1 MFFPMKMSEISMQL
15 KKRFDLLLVAAFLL
29 GSISAAQSQEVQ
41 IPYEKFVLDN
51 GLTLIVHEDHKAPI
65 VAVNVWYHVG
75 SKNEK
80 EGKTGFAHLFEHLMF
95 NGSEHYND
103 DYFKPF
109 DRVGATGM
117 NGTTNFDRTN
127 YFQEVP
133 KNALD
138 MALWMESDRMG
149 HLLGAID
156 QARLDEQRG
165 VVQNEKRQGENQP
178 YGKVFTTAFKNI
190 FPAGHPYSW
199 SVIGYMEDLEAASL
213 EDVQQWFRDYYG
225 AANAVLVVAG
235 DIEPQNVLER
245 VQHYFGHIPAGPP
258 LIRQQTWIPD
268 VTGVHRQSMQDRVP
282 QARIYKIWQMPEIG
296 HPEATNLDLVAG
308 ILSEGKTSRL
318 YKRLVFDDQIASDVA
333 AFAFPLEIA
342 GLFGV
347 IATAMP
353 GQDLAAVD
361 TAIEEEVSRFLAEG
375 PTADEIERIVTTR
388 KAGFIRG
395 AERVGGF
402 GGKSDILARNEVYL
416 GDPGAYQTTLAGWEA
431 ANASDIKAVANKWM
445 AKGQYIM
452 EVHPFDEYTTSE
464 DNVDRSA
471 IPGPGPA
478 PEVSFDDFGRFE
490 LSNGLRVV
498 LAQRSAVPVVNM
510 RMLIN
515 AGYAA
520 DQFSQPGTAN
530 LAMDML
536 DEGTKSRTALE
547 ISDELSLLGATL
559 ESGSN
564 LDVSTVSMS
573 ALKEKLGPSLELF
586 ADVILNPTFPEED
599 YLRLQK
605 QQLAAIAQEKVQPV
619 GMALRV
625 FPKLLYGE
633 GHAYSMPLTGSGTE
647 QSVMQIDTESL
658 KVFHRTFFKPNNATL
673 VVVGDATQSELRPLL
688 EKQFKRW
695 KSGDVPQKNIEFVG
709 SRSEPTVY
717 LVDRPES
724 EQSVIFAGH
733 VAPPKNNDEEIAIE
747 AMNEVLGGSFNA
759 RINMNLREDK
769 HWSYGARS
777 LLIDAEGQRPFLVY
791 APVQTDKTSESM
803 AEIHRETSEIRGER
817 PPTPD
822 EVLRAK
828 DKSTLTLAGRW
839 ETANAVA
846 DSLEEMVRFGLPD
859 DYWDTYPDKVRS
871 LSDRQ
876 ISKAA
881 ADVVQP
887 DGMVWVVVGDR
898 AKIEEGIRAL
908 EYGDIILM
916 DADGNVLEDSG
927 P

>member
-1 MFFPMKMSEISMQL
+1 MQF
-15 KKRFDLLLVAAFLL
+15 KHFMAPLVVTASLFAGL
-29 GSISAAQSQEVQ
+29 AQSQAQDVE

-95 NGSEHYND
+95 NGSENYND

-178 YGKVFTTAFKNI
+178 YGKVFTTAFRNI

-199 SVIGYMEDLEAASL
+199 PVIGYMEDLEAASL
-213 EDVQQWFRDYYG
+213 EDVQEWFREYYG

-235 DIEPQNVLER
+235 DVEPQQVLER
-245 VQHYFGHIPAGPP
+245 ANHYFGHIPAGPP
-258 LIRQQTWIPD
+258 LTKQDVWIPD
-268 VTGVHRQSMQDRVP
+268 VKGVHRQVMQDRVP
-282 QARIYKIWQMPEIG
+282 QARVYKIWQMPEIG

-333 AFAFPLEIA
+333 AFAFPLEIS

-361 TAIEEEVSRFLAEG
+361 AAIEEEVARFLAEG
-375 PTADEIERIVTTR
+375 PTADELERIVTTR
-388 KAGFIRG
+388 KAEFIRG
-395 AERVGGF
+395 IERVGGF
-402 GGKSDILARNEVYL
+402 GGKSDILAQNEVYL
-416 GDPGAYQTTLAGWEA
+416 GDPGFYRTTLARWETAAAAALTAA
-431 ANASDIKAVANKWM
+431 ANTWM
-445 AKGQYIM
+445 ARGHYAL
-452 EVHPFDEYTTSE
+452 EVHPFEEYSTSE
-464 DNVDRSA
+464 NSVDRSA
-471 IPGPGPA
+471 IPTPGPA
-478 PEVSFDDFGRFE
+478 PEMAFDDFERFE

-498 LAQRSAVPVVNM
+498 LAQRGAVPVVNL
-510 RMLIN
+510 RMMVN

-520 DQFSQPGTAN
+520 DQFSLPGTAD

-536 DEGTKSRTALE
+536 DEGTASRSALE

-559 ESGSN
+559 ETGSN
-564 LDVSTVSMS
+564 LDVSTVALS
-573 ALKEKLGPSLELF
+573 ALKEKLPGSLDLF
-586 ADVILNPTFPEED
+586 ADVILNPTFPDED
-599 YLRLQK
+599 YARLQK
-605 QQLAAIAQEKVQPV
+605 QQLATIAQEKVQPV

-625 FPKLLYGE
+625 FPRLIYGE
-633 GHAYSMPLTGSGTE
+633 GHAYSMPFTGSGTE
-647 QSVMQIDTESL
+647 ESVQRIDTGGL
-658 KVFHRTFFKPNNATL
+658 KEFHTTFFKPNNATL
-673 VVVGDATQSELRPLL
+673 VVVGDVSREELQPLL
-688 EKQFKRW
+688 ERQFKGW
-695 KSGDVPQKNIEFVG
+695 KSGDVPQKNIALVG
-709 SRSEPTVY
+709 QRTGSTVY
-717 LVDRPES
+717 LVDRPDS

-733 VAPPKNNDEEIAIE
+733 VAPPKNNEREIAIE

-769 HWSYGARS
+769 HWSYGAQS
-777 LLIDAEGQRPFLVY
+777 LLLDAEGQRPFLVY
-791 APVQTDKTSESM
+791 APVQTDQTSASM
-803 AEIHRETSEIRGER
+803 AEIHREVSEIRGER

-822 EVLRAK
+822 EVARAK
-828 DKSTLTLAGRW
+828 DTKTLTLAGQW
-839 ETANAVA
+839 ETADAVA
-846 DSLEEMVRFGLPD
+846 DSLAEMVRFGLPD
-859 DYWDTYPDKVRS
+859 DHWDRYPGQVRA
-871 LSDRQ
+871 LSDAQ
-876 ISKAA
+876 ISAA
-881 ADVVQP
+881 AEDVIQP
-887 DGMVWVVVGDR
+887 DNMVWVVVGDR
-898 AKIEEGIRAL
+898 AKIEAGIREL
-908 EYGDIILM
+908 GYGDIILM
-916 DADGNVLEDSG
+916 DADGNILQ
-927 P
+927 

>member
-1 MFFPMKMSEISMQL
+1 MSN
-15 KKRFDLLLVAAFLL
+15 KRFISRFLVAGAMLL
-29 GSISAAQSQEVQ
+29 GLAAAQAQEVQ

-133 KNALD
+133 TNALD

-213 EDVQQWFRDYYG
+213 EDVQQWFKDYYG
-225 AANAVLVVAG
+225 AANAVLVIAG
-235 DIEPQNVLER
+235 DVDPQHVLER
-245 VQHYFGHIPAGPP
+245 VRHYFGHIPPGPP
-258 LIRQQTWIPD
+258 LTRQDVWIPD
-268 VTGVHRQSMQDRVP
+268 VTGVHRQVMQDRVP
-282 QARIYKIWQMPEIG
+282 QARVYKIWQMPEIG
-296 HPEATNLDLVAG
+296 HPEATQLDLVAG

-318 YKRLVFDDQIASDVA
+318 YKRLVFDDQIASDVT

-361 TAIEEEVSRFLAEG
+361 AAIEEEVSRFLREG
-375 PTADEIERIVTTR
+375 PSADEIERIVTTR
-388 KAGFIRG
+388 KADFIRG

-402 GGKSDILARNEVYL
+402 GGKSDILARHEVYL
-416 GDPGAYQTTLAGWEA
+416 GDPGAYRTTLARWEA
-431 ANASDIKAVANKWM
+431 VEAGALQAAANKWM
-445 AKGQYIM
+445 AKGHYAL
-452 EVHPFDEYTTSE
+452 EVHPFAEFTTTE
-464 DNVDRSA
+464 DAVDRSA
-471 IPGPGPA
+471 IPDPGSA
-478 PEVSFDDFGRFE
+478 PEVRFDDFERFE

-498 LAQRSAVPVVNM
+498 LAQRSAVPVVNL
-510 RMLIN
+510 RLLVN

-520 DQFSQPGTAN
+520 DQFSLPGTAS
-530 LAMDML
+530 LAMSML
-536 DEGTKSRTALE
+536 DEGTSKRTALE
-547 ISDELSLLGATL
+547 ISDELALLGATL
-559 ESGSN
+559 DSGSN

-573 ALKEKLGPSLELF
+573 ALKEKLAPSLELF
-586 ADVILNPTFPEED
+586 ADVILNPTFPQED
-599 YLRLQK
+599 YERLQK

-625 FPKLLYGE
+625 FPRLLYGD
-633 GHAYSMPLTGSGTE
+633 GHAYSMPLSGSGTE
-647 QSVMQIDTESL
+647 QSVMQIDSDSL
-658 KVFHRTFFKPNNATL
+658 KEFHRAFFKPNNATL
-673 VVVGDATQSELRPLL
+673 VVVGDVTPAEIQPIL
-688 EKQFKRW
+688 EKQFRRW
-695 KSGDVPQKNIEFVG
+695 KGGEVPQKNIGFVG
-709 SRSEPTVY
+709 SRPEPTVF
-717 LVDRPES
+717 LVDRPDS

-733 VAPPKNNDEEIAIE
+733 VAPPKNNDQEIAIE

-803 AEIHRETSEIRGER
+803 AEIYREASEIRGER
-817 PPTPD
+817 PPAAD
-822 EVLRAK
+822 EVSRAK
-828 DKSTLTLAGRW
+828 DKNTLTLAGRW
-839 ETANAVA
+839 ETADAVA
-846 DSLEEMVRFGLPD
+846 DSLSEMVRFGLPD
-859 DYWDTYPDKVRS
+859 DYWTTYPDQVRA
-871 LSDRQ
+871 LSDSQ
-876 ISKAA
+876 VAGAA
-881 ADVVQP
+881 NEVVQP
-887 DGMVWVVVGDR
+887 DSMVWVVVGDR
-898 AKIEEGIRAL
+898 ARIEEGIRSL
-908 EYGDIILM
+908 GFGDIVLM
-916 DADGNVLEDSG
+916 DADGNVLEG
-927 P
+927 EGAGEN

>member
-1 MFFPMKMSEISMQL
+1 MIRRVGVILSLAIASLFAMP
-15 KKRFDLLLVAAFLL
+15 
-29 GSISAAQSQEVQ
+29 GAAQAQAIQ
-41 IPYEKFVLDN
+41 IPYEKFALDN

-199 SVIGYMEDLEAASL
+199 SIIGYMEDLEAASL
-213 EDVQQWFRDYYG
+213 EDVQQWFQDYYG
-225 AANAVLVVAG
+225 AANAVLVIAG
-235 DIEPQNVLER
+235 DVDPQQVLER
-245 VQHYFGHIPAGPP
+245 VEHYFGHIAAGPP
-258 LIRQQTWIPD
+258 LTRQDVWIPD
-268 VTGVHRQSMQDRVP
+268 VTGVHRQVMQDRVP
-282 QARIYKIWQMPEIG
+282 QARVYKFWQMPEIG

-361 TAIEEEVSRFLAEG
+361 AAIEEEVGRFMAEG

-388 KAGFIRG
+388 KADFTRG

-402 GGKSDILARNEVYL
+402 GGKSDILAQNEVYL
-416 GDPGAYQTTLAGWEA
+416 GDPGFYQTTLARWEA
-431 ANASDIKAVANKWM
+431 ADAEVLRVVAGKWM
-445 AKGQYIM
+445 AKGHYAL
-452 EVHPFDEYTTSE
+452 EVHPFDDFTTTE
-464 DNVDRSA
+464 NVVDRSS
-471 IPGPGPA
+471 IPTPGPA
-478 PEVSFDDFGRFE
+478 PEVRFDEFERFE

-498 LAQRSAVPVVNM
+498 LAQRSAVPVVNLRLM
-510 RMLIN
+510 VN
-515 AGYAA
+515 AGFAA
-520 DQFSQPGTAN
+520 DQFSLPGTAN

-536 DEGTKSRTALE
+536 DEGTSSRTALE

-573 ALKEKLGPSLELF
+573 ALKEKLAPSLDLF
-586 ADVILNPTFPEED
+586 ADVILNPTFPEQD
-599 YLRLQK
+599 YLRMQK
-605 QQLAAIAQEKVQPV
+605 QQLATIAQEKVQPV

-647 QSVMQIDTESL
+647 DSVARIDTGSL
-658 KVFHRTFFKPNNATL
+658 EGFHGTFFKPNNATL
-673 VVVGDATQSELRPLL
+673 VVVGDVTQSEIQPLL
-688 EKQFKRW
+688 EKRFKRW
-695 KSGDVPQKNIEFVG
+695 KTGDVPQKNIEFVG
-709 SRSEPTVY
+709 SRSRPTVY

-733 VAPPKNNDEEIAIE
+733 VAPQKNNDEEIAIE
-747 AMNEVLGGSFNA
+747 AMNEVLGGSFNS

-777 LLIDAEGQRPFLVY
+777 LMIDAEGQRPFLIY

-803 AEIHRETSEIRGER
+803 TEIYREASEIRGER

-822 EVLRAK
+822 EVSRAK
-828 DKSTLTLAGRW
+828 DRNTLTLAGRW
-839 ETANAVA
+839 ETADAVA
-846 DSLEEMVRFGLPD
+846 DSLAEMVRFGLPD
-859 DYWDTYPDKVRS
+859 DYWDTYPDKVRG
-871 LSDRQ
+871 LSDGQ
-876 ISKAA
+876 ISAAA
-881 ADVVQP
+881 ADTLKP

-898 AKIEEGIRAL
+898 AKIEPGIREL
-908 EYGDIILM
+908 GFGDIILM
-916 DADGNVLEDSG
+916 DADGNVLESAG
-927 P
+927 R

>member
-1 MFFPMKMSEISMQL
+1 MMRLNPL
-15 KKRFDLLLVAAFLL
+15 LALLVSACL
-29 GSISAAQSQEVQ
+29 SIATGPAWAQEIE

-51 GLTLIVHEDHKAPI
+51 GLTLIVHEDRKAPI

-75 SKNEK
+75 SKNEN

-127 YFQEVP
+127 YFQVVP

-178 YGKVFTTAFKNI
+178 YGKVFTTAFRNI

-199 SVIGYMEDLEAASL
+199 PVIGYMEDLEAASL
-213 EDVQQWFRDYYG
+213 EDVQQWFQDYYG
-225 AANAVLVVAG
+225 AANAVVVIAG
-235 DIEPQNVLER
+235 DIDPQHALER
-245 VQHYFGHIPAGPP
+245 VEHYFGHIPSGPP
-258 LIRQQTWIPD
+258 LTKQDIWIPD
-268 VTGVHRQSMQDRVP
+268 VRGVHRQIMQDRVP
-282 QARIYKIWQMPEIG
+282 QARVYKIWMMPEIG
-296 HPEATNLDLVAG
+296 HPEATDLDLVAG
-308 ILSEGKTSRL
+308 ILSEGKTSRF

-347 IATAMP
+347 VATAMP

-361 TAIEEEVSRFLAEG
+361 AAIEEEVGRFLAEG
-375 PTADEIERIVTTR
+375 PTADELERILTQR
-388 KAGFIRG
+388 RASFIRG

-402 GGKSDILARNEVYL
+402 GGKSDILARHEVYL
-416 GDPGAYQTTLAGWEA
+416 GDPGFYRTTLARWEA
-431 ANASDIKAVANKWM
+431 AETGALKAVANKWM
-445 AKGQYIM
+445 AKGQYIL
-452 EVHPFDEYTTSE
+452 EVHPFAEYATTE
-464 DNVDRSA
+464 NVVDRSA
-471 IPGPGPA
+471 IPAPGTA
-478 PEVSFDDFGRFE
+478 PEARFDDFERFE
-490 LSNGLRVV
+490 LSNGLRVL
-498 LAQRSAVPVVNM
+498 LAQRSAVPVVNL
-510 RMLIN
+510 RMMIN
-515 AGYAA
+515 AGFAA
-520 DQFSQPGTAN
+520 DQAGLPGTAD

-536 DEGTKSRTALE
+536 DEGTKSRSALE
-547 ISDELSLLGATL
+547 ISDELSVLGATL

-573 ALKEKLGPSLELF
+573 ALKDKLAPSLDLF

-599 YLRLQK
+599 YRRLQK

-625 FPKLLYGE
+625 FPRLLYGE
-633 GHAYSMPLTGSGTE
+633 GHAYSMPLSGSGTE
-647 QSVMQIDTESL
+647 DSVMQIGTGHL
-658 KVFHRTFFKPNNATL
+658 KAFHQAFFKPNNATL
-673 VVVGDATQSELRPLL
+673 VVVGDVSASELQPLL
-688 EKQFKRW
+688 EQQFRRW
-695 KSGDVPQKNIEFVG
+695 RGGDVPAKNIDLVA
-709 SRSEPTVY
+709 SRSESAVY
-717 LVDRPES
+717 LVDRPGS

-733 VAPPKNNDEEIAIE
+733 VAPPKNNDQEIAIE

-759 RINMNLREDK
+759 RVNMNLREDK

-803 AEIHRETSEIRGER
+803 AEIYREVSEIRGER
-817 PPTPD
+817 PPTAE
-822 EVLRAK
+822 EVSRAK
-828 DKSTLTLAGRW
+828 DKNTLTLAGRW
-839 ETANAVA
+839 ETAGAVA
-846 DSLEEMVRFGLPD
+846 DSLAEMVRFGLPD
-859 DYWDTYPDKVRS
+859 DYWNSYPEKVRE

-876 ISKAA
+876 ISDAA
-881 ADVVQP
+881 SDVVQP

-898 AKIEEGIRAL
+898 AKIESGIRAL
-908 EYGDIILM
+908 GYGDIVLM
-916 DADGNVLEDSG
+916 DADGNLLS

>member
-1 MFFPMKMSEISMQL
+1 MYRMMK
-15 KKRFDLLLVAAFLL
+15 LLLAAALPVL
-29 GSISAAQSQEVQ
+29 WLAPAAARAIE

-133 KNALD
+133 ENALD

-178 YGKVFTTAFKNI
+178 YGKVFTTAFRNI

-199 SVIGYMEDLEAASL
+199 PIIGYMEDLDAASL
-213 EDVQQWFRDYYG
+213 EDVQEWFRQYYG

-235 DIEPQNVLER
+235 DVEPSHVLER
-245 VQHYFGHIPAGPP
+245 VKHYFGHIPPGPP
-258 LIRQQTWIPD
+258 LTRQEVWIPD
-268 VTGVHRQSMQDRVP
+268 VKGVHRQVMQDRVP
-282 QARIYKIWQMPEIG
+282 QARVYKIWMMPEIG
-296 HPEATNLDLVAG
+296 HPEATSLDLVAG

-333 AFAFPLEIA
+333 AFAFPMEIA

-361 TAIEEEVSRFLAEG
+361 MAIEEEVERFLADG
-375 PTADEIERIVTTR
+375 PTGEEIERIVTMR
-388 KAGFIRG
+388 KAGFMRG

-402 GGKSDILARNEVYL
+402 GGKSDILAQNEVYL
-416 GDPGAYQTTLAGWEA
+416 GDPGSYQTTLARWEA
-431 ANASDIKAVANKWM
+431 ADAKVLTEAAREWM
-445 AKGQYIM
+445 GRGQYIM
-452 EVHPFDEYTTSE
+452 EVHPFDEYTTAE
-464 DNVDRSA
+464 DLVDRSA
-471 IPGPGPA
+471 IPAPGAA
-478 PEVSFDDFGRFE
+478 PEVRFDDFERFE

-498 LAQRSAVPVVNM
+498 LAERRAVPVVNL
-510 RMLIN
+510 RMMVN

-520 DQFSQPGTAN
+520 DQFSLPGTAN

-536 DEGTKSRTALE
+536 DEGTSSRTALE

-559 ESGSN
+559 DSGSN
-564 LDVSTVSMS
+564 LDISTLSMS
-573 ALKEKLGPSLELF
+573 ALKEKLEPSLELF
-586 ADVILNPTFPEED
+586 ADVLLNPVFPEED
-599 YLRLQK
+599 YQRLQK
-605 QQLAAIAQEKVQPV
+605 QQLAAIAQEKVQPAA
-619 GMALRV
+619 MAMRV

-633 GHAYSMPLTGSGTE
+633 GHAYGMPLTGSGTE
-647 QSVMQIDTESL
+647 ESVRQITTDGL
-658 KVFHRTFFKPNNATL
+658 KDFHDTFFKPNNATL
-673 VVVGDATQSELRPLL
+673 VVVGDVQRSELEPLL
-688 EKQFKRW
+688 EKQLRRW
-695 KSGDVPQKNIEFVG
+695 KRGDVPQKDIGLVSAG
-709 SRSEPTVY
+709 SRPAVY

-724 EQSVIFAGH
+724 EQSIIFAGH
-733 VAPPKNNDEEIAIE
+733 IAPPKSNAQEIAIE

-777 LLIDAEGQRPFLVY
+777 MVIDAEGQRPFLVY
-791 APVQTDKTSESM
+791 APVQSDKTSEAM
-803 AEIHRETSEIRGER
+803 AEIYRELTEIRGER
-817 PPTPD
+817 PPGSE
-822 EVLRAK
+822 EVKRAK
-828 DKSTLTLAGRW
+828 DKKTLTLAGRW
-839 ETANAVA
+839 ETADAVA
-846 DSLEEMVRFGLPD
+846 DSLAEMVRFGLPD
-859 DYWDTYPDKVRS
+859 DYWQTYPDRVRS
-871 LSDRQ
+871 LSERQ
-876 ISKAA
+876 ISQAA
-881 ADVVQP
+881 VDVVKPQS
-887 DGMVWVVVGDR
+887 MIWVVVGDR
-898 AKIEEGIRAL
+898 AEIESGIREL
-908 EYGDIILM
+908 GYGDITLI
-916 DADGNVLEDSG
+916 DADGNVLDG
-927 P
+927 DG

>member
-1 MFFPMKMSEISMQL
+1 MMRLNPL
-15 KKRFDLLLVAAFLL
+15 LALLVSACL
-29 GSISAAQSQEVQ
+29 SIATGPAWAQEIE

-51 GLTLIVHEDHKAPI
+51 GLTLIVHEDRKAPI

-75 SKNEK
+75 SKNEN

-127 YFQEVP
+127 YFQVVP

-178 YGKVFTTAFKNI
+178 YGKVFTTAFRNI

-199 SVIGYMEDLEAASL
+199 PVIGYMEDLEAASL
-213 EDVQQWFRDYYG
+213 EDVQQWFQDYYG
-225 AANAVLVVAG
+225 AANAVVVIAG
-235 DIEPQNVLER
+235 DIDPQHALER
-245 VQHYFGHIPAGPP
+245 VEHYFGHIPSGPP
-258 LIRQQTWIPD
+258 LTKQDIWIPD
-268 VTGVHRQSMQDRVP
+268 VRGVHRQIMQDRVP
-282 QARIYKIWQMPEIG
+282 QARVYKIWMMPEIG
-296 HPEATNLDLVAG
+296 HPEATDLDLVAG
-308 ILSEGKTSRL
+308 ILSEGKTSRF

-347 IATAMP
+347 VATAMP

-361 TAIEEEVSRFLAEG
+361 AAIEEEVGRFLAEG
-375 PTADEIERIVTTR
+375 PTADELERILTQR
-388 KAGFIRG
+388 RASFIRG

-402 GGKSDILARNEVYL
+402 GGKSDILARHEVYL
-416 GDPGAYQTTLAGWEA
+416 GDPGFYRTTLARWEA
-431 ANASDIKAVANKWM
+431 AETGALKAVANKWM
-445 AKGQYIM
+445 AKGQYIL
-452 EVHPFDEYTTSE
+452 EVHPFAEYATTE
-464 DNVDRSA
+464 NVVDRSA
-471 IPGPGPA
+471 IPAPGTA
-478 PEVSFDDFGRFE
+478 PEARFDDFERFE
-490 LSNGLRVV
+490 LSNGLRVL
-498 LAQRSAVPVVNM
+498 LAQRSAVPVVNL
-510 RMLIN
+510 RMMIN
-515 AGYAA
+515 AGFAA
-520 DQFSQPGTAN
+520 DQAGLPGTAD

-536 DEGTKSRTALE
+536 DEGTKSRSALE
-547 ISDELSLLGATL
+547 ISDELSVLGATL

-573 ALKEKLGPSLELF
+573 ALKDKLAPSLDLF

-599 YLRLQK
+599 YRRLQK

-625 FPKLLYGE
+625 FPRLLYGE
-633 GHAYSMPLTGSGTE
+633 GHAYSMPLSGSGTE
-647 QSVMQIDTESL
+647 DSVMQIGTGHL
-658 KVFHRTFFKPNNATL
+658 KAFHQAFFKPNNATL
-673 VVVGDATQSELRPLL
+673 VVVGDVSASELQPLL
-688 EKQFKRW
+688 EQQFRRW
-695 KSGDVPQKNIEFVG
+695 RGGDVPAKNID
-709 SRSEPTVY
+709 
-717 LVDRPES
+717 LV
-724 EQSVIFAGH
+724 SVIFAGH
-733 VAPPKNNDEEIAIE
+733 VAPPKNNDQEIAIE

-759 RINMNLREDK
+759 RVNMNLREDK

-803 AEIHRETSEIRGER
+803 AEIYREVSEIRGER
-817 PPTPD
+817 PPTAE
-822 EVLRAK
+822 EVSRAK
-828 DKSTLTLAGRW
+828 DKNTLTLAGRW
-839 ETANAVA
+839 ETAGAVA
-846 DSLEEMVRFGLPD
+846 DSLAEMVRFGLPD
-859 DYWDTYPDKVRS
+859 DYWNSYPEKVRE

-876 ISKAA
+876 ISDAA
-881 ADVVQP
+881 SDVVQP

-898 AKIEEGIRAL
+898 AKIESGIRAL
-908 EYGDIILM
+908 GYGDIVLM
-916 DADGNVLEDSG
+916 DADGNLLS

>member
-1 MFFPMKMSEISMQL
+1 MMRLNPL
-15 KKRFDLLLVAAFLL
+15 LALLVSACL
-29 GSISAAQSQEVQ
+29 SIATGPAWAQEIE

-51 GLTLIVHEDHKAPI
+51 GLTLIVHEDRKAPI

-75 SKNEK
+75 SKNEN

-127 YFQEVP
+127 YFQVVP

-178 YGKVFTTAFKNI
+178 YGKVFTTAFRNI

-199 SVIGYMEDLEAASL
+199 PVIGYMEDLEAASL
-213 EDVQQWFRDYYG
+213 EDVQQWFQDYYG
-225 AANAVLVVAG
+225 AANAVVVIAG
-235 DIEPQNVLER
+235 DIDPQHALER
-245 VQHYFGHIPAGPP
+245 VEHYFGHIPSGPP
-258 LIRQQTWIPD
+258 LTKQDIWIPD
-268 VTGVHRQSMQDRVP
+268 VRGVHRQIMQDRVP
-282 QARIYKIWQMPEIG
+282 QARVYKIWMMPEIG
-296 HPEATNLDLVAG
+296 HPEATDLDLVAG
-308 ILSEGKTSRL
+308 ILSEGKTSRF

-347 IATAMP
+347 VATAMP

-361 TAIEEEVSRFLAEG
+361 AAIEEEVGRFLAEG
-375 PTADEIERIVTTR
+375 PTADELERILTQR
-388 KAGFIRG
+388 RASFIRG

-402 GGKSDILARNEVYL
+402 GGKSDILARHEVYL
-416 GDPGAYQTTLAGWEA
+416 GDPGFYRTTLARWEA
-431 ANASDIKAVANKWM
+431 AETGALKAVANKWM
-445 AKGQYIM
+445 AKGQYIL
-452 EVHPFDEYTTSE
+452 EVHPFAEYATTE
-464 DNVDRSA
+464 NVVDRSA
-471 IPGPGPA
+471 IPAPGTA
-478 PEVSFDDFGRFE
+478 PEARFDDFERFE
-490 LSNGLRVV
+490 LSNGLRVL
-498 LAQRSAVPVVNM
+498 LAQRSAVPVVNL
-510 RMLIN
+510 RMMIN
-515 AGYAA
+515 AGFAA
-520 DQFSQPGTAN
+520 DQAGLPGTAD

-536 DEGTKSRTALE
+536 DEGTKSRSALE

-573 ALKEKLGPSLELF
+573 ALKDKLAPSLDLF
-586 ADVILNPTFPEED
+586 ADVILNPIFPEED
-599 YLRLQK
+599 YRRLQK
-605 QQLAAIAQEKVQPV
+605 RQLAAIAQEKVQPV

-625 FPKLLYGE
+625 FPRLLYGE
-633 GHAYSMPLTGSGTE
+633 GHAYSMPLSGSGTE
-647 QSVMQIDTESL
+647 DSVMQIGTGHL
-658 KVFHRTFFKPNNATL
+658 KAFHQAFFKPNNATL
-673 VVVGDATQSELRPLL
+673 VVVGDVSASELQPLL
-688 EKQFKRW
+688 EQQFRRW
-695 KSGDVPQKNIEFVG
+695 RGGDVPAKNIDLVA
-709 SRSEPTVY
+709 SRSESAVY
-717 LVDRPES
+717 LVDRPGS

-733 VAPPKNNDEEIAIE
+733 VAPPKNNDQEIAIE

-759 RINMNLREDK
+759 RVNMNLREDK

-803 AEIHRETSEIRGER
+803 AEIYREVSEIRGER
-817 PPTPD
+817 PPTAE
-822 EVLRAK
+822 EVSRAK
-828 DKSTLTLAGRW
+828 DKNTLTLAGRW
-839 ETANAVA
+839 ETAGAVA
-846 DSLEEMVRFGLPD
+846 DSLAEMVRFGLPD
-859 DYWDTYPDKVRS
+859 DYWNTYPEKVRE

-876 ISKAA
+876 ISEAA
-881 ADVVQP
+881 SDVVQP

-898 AKIEEGIRAL
+898 AKIESGIRAL
-908 EYGDIILM
+908 GYGDIVLM
-916 DADGNVLEDSG
+916 DADGNLLS